1 MVLMKSLVTVLLF
14 LWYTKPM
21 KLKTRLII
29 TFLTIV
35 LLPTFLTIT
44 AFIFIGGY
52 LTRSQ
57 QELGFR
63 NSDYSVMI
71 DPAQASRHISD
82 EVFLEA
88 QELLSED
95 PDALENPEILAALNA
110 EVMNRSSYIL
120 IRKNDQILY
129 AGNEQAASI
138 IFDSLPDFSAENIT
152 RDMSHSVY
160 YDNMNKLVRQMD
172 FYFPDG
178 GEGSLF
184 VITRSNTSSS
194 KILLIDMA
202 VAIMIILI
210 ITSWFL
216 TKWIGRGVFTP
227 VNQLNIAMQNI
238 AEGNLEYHLPENM
251 EGEIGELYR
260 NYEDMRL
267 RLKESTD
274 EKILAEKQN
283 RELVSNISHDLK
295 TPITAIKGYVEG
307 IMDGV
312 ADTPEKV
319 DKYIRTIYNKA
330 NDMERLIGELTL
342 YSKIDTN
349 EIPYNFIKIN
359 VKAYFDDCAE
369 EIRTELESRNFV
381 LTYLNYVP
389 DDVCLIADPEQL
401 YRVINNIISNSIKYN
416 NKARGV
422 INIRVREE
430 KEYIHLEIED
440 NGQGVSPEE
449 AGRIFE
455 RFYRTD
461 ASRNSRTGG
470 SGIGLSIVK
479 KIVEAHGGTIWA
491 VSNKNV
497 GLTMHILLR
506 KEAHA

>member
-1 MVLMKSLVTVLLF
+1 MK
-14 LWYTKPM
+14 YH
-21 KLKTRLII
+21 TRLKI
-29 TFLTIV
+29 
-35 LLPTFLTIT
+35 
-44 AFIFIGGY
+44 A
-52 LTRSQ
+52 
-57 QELGFR
+57 
-63 NSDYSVMI
+63 
-71 DPAQASRHISD
+71 
-82 EVFLEA
+82 
-88 QELLSED
+88 
-95 PDALENPEILAALNA
+95 
-110 EVMNRSSYIL
+110 
-120 IRKNDQILY
+120 
-129 AGNEQAASI
+129 
-138 IFDSLPDFSAENIT
+138 
-152 RDMSHSVY
+152 
-160 YDNMNKLVRQMD
+160 
-172 FYFPDG
+172 
-178 GEGSLF
+178 F
-184 VITRSNTSSS
+184 VIILVFPI
-194 KILLIDMA
+194 ILLIMSYGMFGKSQLETIEKNYGIDMDGYKNWFDTTMVMDKISKKTQA
-202 VAIMIILI
+202 IQNGKFEEDYLDYVDQLNEKQSKIYSYLVVYDRDKFTYIGIPDSMSSNILVGLPVISEEDELWNNGILSGDTEKYLVYPNYVAHKDGTWGIVYLLAETNRMLPEVQDYLVSFRIMSLVIIALMVVCLI
-210 ITSWFL
+210 IWADKCFFAPMRKL
-216 TKWIGRGVFTP
+216 RK
-227 VNQLNIAMQNI
+227 AMKTI
-238 AEGNLEYHLPENM
+238 TEGNLACEVKEDYEEELGGLCRDFENM
-251 EGEIGELYR
+251 RIH
-260 NYEDMRL
+260 
-267 RLKESTD
+267 LKEAIDDKMRYDRDT
-274 EKILAEKQN
+274 K
-283 RELVSNISHDLK
+283 ELISNISHDLK
-295 TPITAIKGYVEG
+295 TPLTTIKGYVEG
-307 IMDGV
+307 ILDGV
-312 ADTPEKV
+312 ADSP
-319 DKYIRTIYNKA
+319 DKMDRYLKTVYNKA

-416 NKARGV
+416 NTARGV

>member
-1 MVLMKSLVTVLLF
+1 MK
-14 LWYTKPM
+14 YH
-21 KLKTRLII
+21 TRLKI
-29 TFLTIV
+29 
-35 LLPTFLTIT
+35 
-44 AFIFIGGY
+44 A
-52 LTRSQ
+52 
-57 QELGFR
+57 
-63 NSDYSVMI
+63 
-71 DPAQASRHISD
+71 
-82 EVFLEA
+82 
-88 QELLSED
+88 
-95 PDALENPEILAALNA
+95 
-110 EVMNRSSYIL
+110 
-120 IRKNDQILY
+120 
-129 AGNEQAASI
+129 
-138 IFDSLPDFSAENIT
+138 
-152 RDMSHSVY
+152 
-160 YDNMNKLVRQMD
+160 
-172 FYFPDG
+172 
-178 GEGSLF
+178 F
-184 VITRSNTSSS
+184 VIILVFPI
-194 KILLIDMA
+194 ILLIMSYGMFGKSQLETIEKNYGIDMDGYKNWFDTTMVMDKISKKTQEEIQQA
-202 VAIMIILI
+202 IQNGKFEEDYLDYVDQLNEKQSKIYSYLVVYDRDKFTYIGIPDSMSSNILVGLPVISEEDELWNNGILSGDTEKYLVYPNYVAHKDGTWGIVYLLAETNRMLPEVQDYLVSFRIMSLVIIALMVVCLI
-210 ITSWFL
+210 IWADKCFFAPMRKL
-216 TKWIGRGVFTP
+216 RK
-227 VNQLNIAMQNI
+227 AMKTI
-238 AEGNLEYHLPENM
+238 TEGNLACEVKEDYEEELGGLCRDFENM
-251 EGEIGELYR
+251 RIH
-260 NYEDMRL
+260 
-267 RLKESTD
+267 LKEAIDDKMRYDRDT
-274 EKILAEKQN
+274 K
-283 RELVSNISHDLK
+283 ELISNISHDLK
-295 TPITAIKGYVEG
+295 TPLTTIKGYVEG
-307 IMDGV
+307 ILDGV
-312 ADTPEKV
+312 ADSP
-319 DKYIRTIYNKA
+319 DKMDRYLKTVYNKA

-440 NGQGVSPEE
+440 NGQGGSPEE
-449 AGRIFE
+449 GGRNFE

>member
-1 MVLMKSLVTVLLF
+1 MK
-14 LWYTKPM
+14 YH
-21 KLKTRLII
+21 TRLKI
-29 TFLTIV
+29 
-35 LLPTFLTIT
+35 
-44 AFIFIGGY
+44 A
-52 LTRSQ
+52 
-57 QELGFR
+57 
-63 NSDYSVMI
+63 
-71 DPAQASRHISD
+71 
-82 EVFLEA
+82 
-88 QELLSED
+88 
-95 PDALENPEILAALNA
+95 
-110 EVMNRSSYIL
+110 
-120 IRKNDQILY
+120 
-129 AGNEQAASI
+129 
-138 IFDSLPDFSAENIT
+138 
-152 RDMSHSVY
+152 
-160 YDNMNKLVRQMD
+160 
-172 FYFPDG
+172 
-178 GEGSLF
+178 F
-184 VITRSNTSSS
+184 VIILVFPI
-194 KILLIDMA
+194 ILLIMSYGMFGKSQLETIEKNYGIDMDGYKNWFDTTMVMDKISKKTQEDIQQA
-202 VAIMIILI
+202 IQNGKFEEDYLDYVDQLNEKQSKIYSYLVVYDRDKFTYIGIPDSMSSNILVGLPVISEEDELWNNGILSGDTEKYLVYPNYVAHKDGTWGIVYLLAETNRMLPEVQDYLVSFRIMSLVIIALMVVCLI
-210 ITSWFL
+210 IWADKCFFAPMRKL
-216 TKWIGRGVFTP
+216 RK
-227 VNQLNIAMQNI
+227 AMKTI
-238 AEGNLEYHLPENM
+238 TEGNLACEVKEDYEEELGGLCRDFENM
-251 EGEIGELYR
+251 RIH
-260 NYEDMRL
+260 
-267 RLKESTD
+267 LKEAIDDKMRYDRDT
-274 EKILAEKQN
+274 K
-283 RELVSNISHDLK
+283 ELISNISHDLK
-295 TPITAIKGYVEG
+295 TPLTTIKGYVEG
-307 IMDGV
+307 ILDGV
-312 ADTPEKV
+312 ADSP
-319 DKYIRTIYNKA
+319 DKMDRYLKTVYNKA

>member
-1 MVLMKSLVTVLLF
+1 MK
-14 LWYTKPM
+14 YH
-21 KLKTRLII
+21 TRLKI
-29 TFLTIV
+29 
-35 LLPTFLTIT
+35 
-44 AFIFIGGY
+44 A
-52 LTRSQ
+52 
-57 QELGFR
+57 
-63 NSDYSVMI
+63 
-71 DPAQASRHISD
+71 
-82 EVFLEA
+82 
-88 QELLSED
+88 
-95 PDALENPEILAALNA
+95 
-110 EVMNRSSYIL
+110 
-120 IRKNDQILY
+120 
-129 AGNEQAASI
+129 
-138 IFDSLPDFSAENIT
+138 
-152 RDMSHSVY
+152 
-160 YDNMNKLVRQMD
+160 
-172 FYFPDG
+172 
-178 GEGSLF
+178 F
-184 VITRSNTSSS
+184 VIILVFPI
-194 KILLIDMA
+194 ILLIMSYGMFGKSQLETIEKNYGIDMDGYKNWFDTTMVMDKISKKTQEEIQQA
-202 VAIMIILI
+202 IQNGKFEEDYLDYVDQLNEKQSKIYSYLVVYDRDKFTYIGIPDSMSSNILVGLPVISEEDELWNNGILSGDTEKYLVYPNYVAHKDGTWGIVYLLAETNRMLPEVQDYLVSFRIMSLVIIALMVICLI
-210 ITSWFL
+210 IWADKCFFAPMRKL
-216 TKWIGRGVFTP
+216 RK
-227 VNQLNIAMQNI
+227 AMKTI
-238 AEGNLEYHLPENM
+238 TEGNLACEVKEDYEEELGGLCRDFENM
-251 EGEIGELYR
+251 RIH
-260 NYEDMRL
+260 
-267 RLKESTD
+267 LKEAIDDKMRYDRDT
-274 EKILAEKQN
+274 K
-283 RELVSNISHDLK
+283 ELISNISHDLK
-295 TPITAIKGYVEG
+295 TPLTTIKGYVEG
-307 IMDGV
+307 ILDGV
-312 ADTPEKV
+312 ADSP
-319 DKYIRTIYNKA
+319 DKMDRYLKTVYNKA
-330 NDMERLIGELTL
+330 KDMERLIGELTL

>member
-1 MVLMKSLVTVLLF
+1 MK
-14 LWYTKPM
+14 YH
-21 KLKTRLII
+21 TRLKI
-29 TFLTIV
+29 
-35 LLPTFLTIT
+35 
-44 AFIFIGGY
+44 A
-52 LTRSQ
+52 
-57 QELGFR
+57 
-63 NSDYSVMI
+63 
-71 DPAQASRHISD
+71 
-82 EVFLEA
+82 
-88 QELLSED
+88 
-95 PDALENPEILAALNA
+95 
-110 EVMNRSSYIL
+110 
-120 IRKNDQILY
+120 
-129 AGNEQAASI
+129 
-138 IFDSLPDFSAENIT
+138 
-152 RDMSHSVY
+152 
-160 YDNMNKLVRQMD
+160 
-172 FYFPDG
+172 
-178 GEGSLF
+178 F
-184 VITRSNTSSS
+184 VIILVFPI
-194 KILLIDMA
+194 ILLIMSYGMFGKSQLETIEKNYGIDMDGYKNWFDTTMVMDKISKKTQEEIQQA
-202 VAIMIILI
+202 IQNGKFEEDYLDYVDQLNEKQSKIYSYLVVYDRDKFTYIGIPDSMSSNILVGLPVISEEDELWNNGILSGDTEKYLVYPNYVAHKDGTWGIVYLLAETNRMLPEVQDYLVSFRIMSLVIIALMVVCLI
-210 ITSWFL
+210 IWADKCFFAPMRKL
-216 TKWIGRGVFTP
+216 RK
-227 VNQLNIAMQNI
+227 AMKTI
-238 AEGNLEYHLPENM
+238 TEGNLACEVKEDYEEELGGLCRDFENM
-251 EGEIGELYR
+251 RIH
-260 NYEDMRL
+260 
-267 RLKESTD
+267 LKEAIDDKMRYDRDT
-274 EKILAEKQN
+274 K
-283 RELVSNISHDLK
+283 ELISNISHDLK
-295 TPITAIKGYVEG
+295 TPLTTIKGYVEG
-307 IMDGV
+307 ILDGV
-312 ADTPEKV
+312 ADSP
-319 DKYIRTIYNKA
+319 DKMDRYLKTVYNKA
-330 NDMERLIGELTL
+330 NDMERLIGELNL

>member
-1 MVLMKSLVTVLLF
+1 MK
-14 LWYTKPM
+14 YH
-21 KLKTRLII
+21 TRLKI
-29 TFLTIV
+29 
-35 LLPTFLTIT
+35 
-44 AFIFIGGY
+44 A
-52 LTRSQ
+52 
-57 QELGFR
+57 
-63 NSDYSVMI
+63 
-71 DPAQASRHISD
+71 
-82 EVFLEA
+82 
-88 QELLSED
+88 
-95 PDALENPEILAALNA
+95 
-110 EVMNRSSYIL
+110 
-120 IRKNDQILY
+120 
-129 AGNEQAASI
+129 
-138 IFDSLPDFSAENIT
+138 
-152 RDMSHSVY
+152 
-160 YDNMNKLVRQMD
+160 
-172 FYFPDG
+172 
-178 GEGSLF
+178 F
-184 VITRSNTSSS
+184 VIILVFPI
-194 KILLIDMA
+194 ILLIMSYGMFGKSQLETIEKNYGIDMDGYKNWFDTTMVMDKISKKTQEEIQQA
-202 VAIMIILI
+202 IQNGKFEEDYLDYVDQLNEKQSKIYSYLVVYDRDKLTYIGIPDSMTSNILEGLPVITEEDELWNNGILSGDTEKYLVYPNYVAHKDGTWGIVYLLAETNRMLPEVQDYLVSFRIMSLVIIALMVVCLI
-210 ITSWFL
+210 IWADKCFFAPMRKL
-216 TKWIGRGVFTP
+216 RK
-227 VNQLNIAMQNI
+227 AMKTI
-238 AEGNLEYHLPENM
+238 TEGNLACEVKEDYEEELGGLCRDFENM
-251 EGEIGELYR
+251 RIH
-260 NYEDMRL
+260 
-267 RLKESTD
+267 LKEAIDDKMRYDRDT
-274 EKILAEKQN
+274 K
-283 RELVSNISHDLK
+283 ELISNISHDLK
-295 TPITAIKGYVEG
+295 TPLTTIKGYVEG
-307 IMDGV
+307 ILDGV
-312 ADTPEKV
+312 ADSP
-319 DKYIRTIYNKA
+319 DKMDRYLKTVYNKA

>member
-1 MVLMKSLVTVLLF
+1 MKYHTRLKIAFVIILVFPIILLVMSYGMFGKSQLETIEKNYGIDMDGYKNWFDTTMVMDKISKKTQEEIQQAIQNGKFEEDYLDYVDQLNEKQSKIYSYLVVYDRDKFTYIGIPDSMSSNILVGLPVISEEDELWNNGILSGDTEKYMVYPNYVAHKDGTWGIVYLLAETNRMLPEVQDYLVSFRIMSLVIIALMVVC
-14 LWYTKPM
+14 
-21 KLKTRLII
+21 LII
-29 TFLTIV
+29 WADKCFFAPMRKLRKAMK
-35 LLPTFLTIT
+35 TIT
-44 AFIFIGGY
+44 
-52 LTRSQ
+52 
-57 QELGFR
+57 
-63 NSDYSVMI
+63 
-71 DPAQASRHISD
+71 
-82 EVFLEA
+82 
-88 QELLSED
+88 
-95 PDALENPEILAALNA
+95 
-110 EVMNRSSYIL
+110 
-120 IRKNDQILY
+120 
-129 AGNEQAASI
+129 
-138 IFDSLPDFSAENIT
+138 
-152 RDMSHSVY
+152 
-160 YDNMNKLVRQMD
+160 
-172 FYFPDG
+172 
-178 GEGSLF
+178 
-184 VITRSNTSSS
+184 
-194 KILLIDMA
+194 
-202 VAIMIILI
+202 
-210 ITSWFL
+210 
-216 TKWIGRGVFTP
+216 
-227 VNQLNIAMQNI
+227 
-238 AEGNLEYHLPENM
+238 EGNLACEVKEDYEEELGGLCRDFENM
-251 EGEIGELYR
+251 RIH
-260 NYEDMRL
+260 
-267 RLKESTD
+267 LKEAIDDKMRYDRDT
-274 EKILAEKQN
+274 K
-283 RELVSNISHDLK
+283 ELISNISHDLK
-295 TPITAIKGYVEG
+295 TPLTTIKGYVEG
-307 IMDGV
+307 ILDGV
-312 ADTPEKV
+312 ADSP
-319 DKYIRTIYNKA
+319 DKMDRYLKTVYNKA

>member
-1 MVLMKSLVTVLLF
+1 MDGYKNWFDTTMVMDKISKKTQEEIQQAIQNGKFEEDYLDYVDQLNEKQSKIYSYLVVYDRDKFTYIGIPDSMSSNILVGLPVISEEDELWNNGILSGDTEKYLVYPNYVAHKDGTWGIVYLLAETNRMLPEVQDYLVSFRIMSLVIIALMVIC
-14 LWYTKPM
+14 
-21 KLKTRLII
+21 LII
-29 TFLTIV
+29 WADKCFFAPMRKLRKAMK
-35 LLPTFLTIT
+35 TIT
-44 AFIFIGGY
+44 
-52 LTRSQ
+52 
-57 QELGFR
+57 
-63 NSDYSVMI
+63 
-71 DPAQASRHISD
+71 
-82 EVFLEA
+82 
-88 QELLSED
+88 
-95 PDALENPEILAALNA
+95 
-110 EVMNRSSYIL
+110 
-120 IRKNDQILY
+120 
-129 AGNEQAASI
+129 
-138 IFDSLPDFSAENIT
+138 
-152 RDMSHSVY
+152 
-160 YDNMNKLVRQMD
+160 
-172 FYFPDG
+172 
-178 GEGSLF
+178 
-184 VITRSNTSSS
+184 
-194 KILLIDMA
+194 
-202 VAIMIILI
+202 
-210 ITSWFL
+210 
-216 TKWIGRGVFTP
+216 
-227 VNQLNIAMQNI
+227 
-238 AEGNLEYHLPENM
+238 EGNLACEVKEDYEEELGGLCRDFENM
-251 EGEIGELYR
+251 RIH
-260 NYEDMRL
+260 
-267 RLKESTD
+267 LKEAIDDKMRYDRDT
-274 EKILAEKQN
+274 K
-283 RELVSNISHDLK
+283 ELISNISHDLK
-295 TPITAIKGYVEG
+295 TPLTTIKGYVEG
-307 IMDGV
+307 ILDGV
-312 ADTPEKV
+312 ADSP
-319 DKYIRTIYNKA
+319 DKMDRYLKTVYNKA

>member
-1 MVLMKSLVTVLLF
+1 MKYHTRLKIAFVIILVFPIILLVMSYGMFGKSQLETIEKNYGIDMDGYKNWFDTTMVMDKISKKTQEEIQQAIQNGKFEEDYLDYVDQLNEKQSKIYSYLVVYDRDKFTYIGIPDSMSSNILVGLPVISEEDELWNNGILSGDTEKYLVYPNYVAHKDGTWGIVYLLAETNRMLPEVQDYLVSFRIMSLVIIALMVVC
-14 LWYTKPM
+14 
-21 KLKTRLII
+21 LII
-29 TFLTIV
+29 WADKCFFAPMRKLRKAMK
-35 LLPTFLTIT
+35 TIT
-44 AFIFIGGY
+44 
-52 LTRSQ
+52 
-57 QELGFR
+57 
-63 NSDYSVMI
+63 
-71 DPAQASRHISD
+71 
-82 EVFLEA
+82 
-88 QELLSED
+88 
-95 PDALENPEILAALNA
+95 
-110 EVMNRSSYIL
+110 
-120 IRKNDQILY
+120 
-129 AGNEQAASI
+129 
-138 IFDSLPDFSAENIT
+138 
-152 RDMSHSVY
+152 
-160 YDNMNKLVRQMD
+160 
-172 FYFPDG
+172 
-178 GEGSLF
+178 
-184 VITRSNTSSS
+184 
-194 KILLIDMA
+194 
-202 VAIMIILI
+202 
-210 ITSWFL
+210 
-216 TKWIGRGVFTP
+216 
-227 VNQLNIAMQNI
+227 
-238 AEGNLEYHLPENM
+238 EGNLACEVKEDYEEELGGLCRDFENM
-251 EGEIGELYR
+251 RIH
-260 NYEDMRL
+260 
-267 RLKESTD
+267 LKEAIDDKMRYDRDT
-274 EKILAEKQN
+274 K
-283 RELVSNISHDLK
+283 EL
-295 TPITAIKGYVEG
+295 
-307 IMDGV
+307 
-312 ADTPEKV
+312 
-319 DKYIRTIYNKA
+319 
-330 NDMERLIGELTL
+330 MERLIGELTL

>member
-1 MVLMKSLVTVLLF
+1 MKYHTRLKIAFVIILVFPIILLVMSYGMFGKSQLETIEKNYGIDMDGYKNWFDTTMVMDKISKKTQEEIQQAIQNGKFKEDYLDYVDQLNEKQSKIYSYLVVYDRDKFTYIGIPDSMSSNILVGLPVISEEDELWNNGILSGDTEKYLVYPNYVAHKDGTWGIVYLLAETNRMLPEVQDYLVSFRIMSLVIIALMVVC
-14 LWYTKPM
+14 
-21 KLKTRLII
+21 LII
-29 TFLTIV
+29 WADKCFFAPMRKLRKAMK
-35 LLPTFLTIT
+35 TIT
-44 AFIFIGGY
+44 
-52 LTRSQ
+52 
-57 QELGFR
+57 
-63 NSDYSVMI
+63 
-71 DPAQASRHISD
+71 
-82 EVFLEA
+82 
-88 QELLSED
+88 
-95 PDALENPEILAALNA
+95 
-110 EVMNRSSYIL
+110 
-120 IRKNDQILY
+120 
-129 AGNEQAASI
+129 
-138 IFDSLPDFSAENIT
+138 
-152 RDMSHSVY
+152 
-160 YDNMNKLVRQMD
+160 
-172 FYFPDG
+172 
-178 GEGSLF
+178 
-184 VITRSNTSSS
+184 
-194 KILLIDMA
+194 
-202 VAIMIILI
+202 
-210 ITSWFL
+210 
-216 TKWIGRGVFTP
+216 
-227 VNQLNIAMQNI
+227 
-238 AEGNLEYHLPENM
+238 EGNLACEVKEDYEEELGGLCRDFENM
-251 EGEIGELYR
+251 RIH
-260 NYEDMRL
+260 
-267 RLKESTD
+267 LKEAIDDKMRYDRDT
-274 EKILAEKQN
+274 K
-283 RELVSNISHDLK
+283 ELISNISHDLK
-295 TPITAIKGYVEG
+295 TPLTTIKGYVEG
-307 IMDGV
+307 ILDGV
-312 ADTPEKV
+312 ADSP
-319 DKYIRTIYNKA
+319 DKMDRYLKTVYNKA

>member
-1 MVLMKSLVTVLLF
+1 MK
-14 LWYTKPM
+14 YH
-21 KLKTRLII
+21 TRLKI
-29 TFLTIV
+29 
-35 LLPTFLTIT
+35 
-44 AFIFIGGY
+44 A
-52 LTRSQ
+52 
-57 QELGFR
+57 
-63 NSDYSVMI
+63 
-71 DPAQASRHISD
+71 
-82 EVFLEA
+82 
-88 QELLSED
+88 
-95 PDALENPEILAALNA
+95 
-110 EVMNRSSYIL
+110 
-120 IRKNDQILY
+120 
-129 AGNEQAASI
+129 
-138 IFDSLPDFSAENIT
+138 
-152 RDMSHSVY
+152 
-160 YDNMNKLVRQMD
+160 
-172 FYFPDG
+172 
-178 GEGSLF
+178 F
-184 VITRSNTSSS
+184 VIILVFPI
-194 KILLIDMA
+194 ILLIMSYGMFGKSQFETIEKNYGIDMDGYKNWFDTTMVMDKISKKTQEEIQQA
-202 VAIMIILI
+202 IQNGKFEEDYLDYVDQLNEKQSKIYSYLVVYDRDKFTYIGIPDSMSSNILVGLPVISEEDELWNNGILSGDTEKYLVYPNYVAHKDGTWGIVYLLAETNRMLPEVQDYLVSFRIMSLVIIALMVVCLI
-210 ITSWFL
+210 IWADKCFFAPMRKL
-216 TKWIGRGVFTP
+216 RK
-227 VNQLNIAMQNI
+227 AMKTI
-238 AEGNLEYHLPENM
+238 TEGNLACEVKEDYEEELGGLCRDFENM
-251 EGEIGELYR
+251 RIH
-260 NYEDMRL
+260 
-267 RLKESTD
+267 LKEAIDDKMRYDRDT
-274 EKILAEKQN
+274 K
-283 RELVSNISHDLK
+283 ELISNISHDLK
-295 TPITAIKGYVEG
+295 TPLTTIKGYVEG
-307 IMDGV
+307 ILDGV
-312 ADTPEKV
+312 ADSP
-319 DKYIRTIYNKA
+319 DKMDRYLKIVYNKA

-381 LTYLNYVP
+381 LTYLNYVT

>member
-1 MVLMKSLVTVLLF
+1 MK
-14 LWYTKPM
+14 YH
-21 KLKTRLII
+21 TRLKI
-29 TFLTIV
+29 
-35 LLPTFLTIT
+35 
-44 AFIFIGGY
+44 A
-52 LTRSQ
+52 
-57 QELGFR
+57 
-63 NSDYSVMI
+63 
-71 DPAQASRHISD
+71 
-82 EVFLEA
+82 
-88 QELLSED
+88 
-95 PDALENPEILAALNA
+95 
-110 EVMNRSSYIL
+110 
-120 IRKNDQILY
+120 
-129 AGNEQAASI
+129 
-138 IFDSLPDFSAENIT
+138 
-152 RDMSHSVY
+152 
-160 YDNMNKLVRQMD
+160 
-172 FYFPDG
+172 
-178 GEGSLF
+178 F
-184 VITRSNTSSS
+184 VIILVFPI
-194 KILLIDMA
+194 ILLIMSYGMFGKSQLETIEKNYGIDMDGYKNWFDTTMVMDKISKKTQEEIQQA
-202 VAIMIILI
+202 IQNGKFEEDYLDYVDQLNEKQSEIYSYLVVYDRDKFTYIGIPDSMSSNILVGLPVISEEDELWNNGILSGDTEKYLVYPNYVAHKDGTWGIVYLLAETNRMLPEVQDYLVSFRIMSLVIIALMVVCLI
-210 ITSWFL
+210 IWADKCFFAPMRKL
-216 TKWIGRGVFTP
+216 RK
-227 VNQLNIAMQNI
+227 AMKTI
-238 AEGNLEYHLPENM
+238 TEGNLACEVKEDYEEELGGLCRDFENM
-251 EGEIGELYR
+251 RIH
-260 NYEDMRL
+260 
-267 RLKESTD
+267 LKEAIDDKMRYDRDT
-274 EKILAEKQN
+274 K
-283 RELVSNISHDLK
+283 ELISNISHDLK
-295 TPITAIKGYVEG
+295 TPLTTIKGYVEG
-307 IMDGV
+307 ILDGV
-312 ADTPEKV
+312 ADSP
-319 DKYIRTIYNKA
+319 DKMDRYLKTVYNKA

>member
-1 MVLMKSLVTVLLF
+1 MK
-14 LWYTKPM
+14 YH
-21 KLKTRLII
+21 TRLKI
-29 TFLTIV
+29 
-35 LLPTFLTIT
+35 
-44 AFIFIGGY
+44 A
-52 LTRSQ
+52 
-57 QELGFR
+57 
-63 NSDYSVMI
+63 
-71 DPAQASRHISD
+71 
-82 EVFLEA
+82 
-88 QELLSED
+88 
-95 PDALENPEILAALNA
+95 
-110 EVMNRSSYIL
+110 
-120 IRKNDQILY
+120 
-129 AGNEQAASI
+129 
-138 IFDSLPDFSAENIT
+138 
-152 RDMSHSVY
+152 
-160 YDNMNKLVRQMD
+160 
-172 FYFPDG
+172 
-178 GEGSLF
+178 F
-184 VITRSNTSSS
+184 VIILVFPI
-194 KILLIDMA
+194 ILLIMSYGMFGKSQLETIEKNYGIDMDGYKNWFDTTMVMDKISKKTQEEIQQA
-202 VAIMIILI
+202 IQNGKFEEDYLDYVDQLNEKQSKIYSYLVVYDRDKFTYIGIPDSMSSNILVGLPVISEEDELWNNGILSGDTEKYLVYPNYVAHKDGTWGIVYLLAETNRMLPEVQDYLVSFRIMSLVIIALMVVCLI
-210 ITSWFL
+210 IWADKCFFAPMRKL
-216 TKWIGRGVFTP
+216 RK
-227 VNQLNIAMQNI
+227 AMKTI
-238 AEGNLEYHLPENM
+238 TEGNLTCEVKEDYEEELGGLCRDFENM
-251 EGEIGELYR
+251 RIH
-260 NYEDMRL
+260 
-267 RLKESTD
+267 LKEAIDDKMRYDRDT
-274 EKILAEKQN
+274 K
-283 RELVSNISHDLK
+283 ELISNISHDLK
-295 TPITAIKGYVEG
+295 TPLTTIKGYVEG
-307 IMDGV
+307 ILDGV
-312 ADTPEKV
+312 ADSP
-319 DKYIRTIYNKA
+319 DKMDRYLKTVYNKA

>member
-1 MVLMKSLVTVLLF
+1 MK
-14 LWYTKPM
+14 YH
-21 KLKTRLII
+21 TRLKI
-29 TFLTIV
+29 
-35 LLPTFLTIT
+35 
-44 AFIFIGGY
+44 A
-52 LTRSQ
+52 
-57 QELGFR
+57 
-63 NSDYSVMI
+63 
-71 DPAQASRHISD
+71 
-82 EVFLEA
+82 
-88 QELLSED
+88 
-95 PDALENPEILAALNA
+95 
-110 EVMNRSSYIL
+110 
-120 IRKNDQILY
+120 
-129 AGNEQAASI
+129 
-138 IFDSLPDFSAENIT
+138 
-152 RDMSHSVY
+152 
-160 YDNMNKLVRQMD
+160 
-172 FYFPDG
+172 
-178 GEGSLF
+178 F
-184 VITRSNTSSS
+184 VIILVFPI
-194 KILLIDMA
+194 ILLIMSYGMFGKSQLETIEKNYGIDMDGYKNWFDTTMVMDKISKKTQEEIQQA
-202 VAIMIILI
+202 IQNGKFEEDYLDYVDQLNEKQSKIYSYLVVYDRDKFTYIGIPDSMSSNILVGLPVISEEDELWNNGILSGDTEKYLVYPNYVAHKDGTWGIVYLLAETNRMLPEVQDYLVSFRIMSLVIIALMVVCLI
-210 ITSWFL
+210 IWADKCFFAPMRKL
-216 TKWIGRGVFTP
+216 RK
-227 VNQLNIAMQNI
+227 AMKTI
-238 AEGNLEYHLPENM
+238 TEGNLACEVKEDYEEELGGLCRDFENM
-251 EGEIGELYR
+251 RIH
-260 NYEDMRL
+260 
-267 RLKESTD
+267 LKEAIDDKMRYDRDT
-274 EKILAEKQN
+274 K
-283 RELVSNISHDLK
+283 ELISNISHDLK
-295 TPITAIKGYVEG
+295 TPLTTIKGYVEG
-307 IMDGV
+307 ILDGV
-312 ADTPEKV
+312 ADSP
-319 DKYIRTIYNKA
+319 DKMDRYLKTVYNKA

-455 RFYRTD
+455 RFYRTE

>member
-1 MVLMKSLVTVLLF
+1 MK
-14 LWYTKPM
+14 YH
-21 KLKTRLII
+21 TRLKI
-29 TFLTIV
+29 
-35 LLPTFLTIT
+35 
-44 AFIFIGGY
+44 A
-52 LTRSQ
+52 
-57 QELGFR
+57 
-63 NSDYSVMI
+63 
-71 DPAQASRHISD
+71 
-82 EVFLEA
+82 
-88 QELLSED
+88 
-95 PDALENPEILAALNA
+95 
-110 EVMNRSSYIL
+110 
-120 IRKNDQILY
+120 
-129 AGNEQAASI
+129 
-138 IFDSLPDFSAENIT
+138 
-152 RDMSHSVY
+152 
-160 YDNMNKLVRQMD
+160 
-172 FYFPDG
+172 
-178 GEGSLF
+178 F
-184 VITRSNTSSS
+184 VIILVFPI
-194 KILLIDMA
+194 ILLIMSYGMFGKSQLETIEKNYGIDMDGYKNWFDTTMVMDKISKKTQEEIQQA
-202 VAIMIILI
+202 IQNGKFEEDYLDYVDQLNEKQSKIYSYLVVYDRDKFTYIGIPDSMSSNILVGLPVRSEEDELWNNGILSGDTEKYLVYPNYVAHKDGTWGIVYLLAETNRMLPEVQDYLVSFRIMSLVIIALMVICLI
-210 ITSWFL
+210 IWADKCFFAPMRKL
-216 TKWIGRGVFTP
+216 RK
-227 VNQLNIAMQNI
+227 AMKTI
-238 AEGNLEYHLPENM
+238 TEGNLACEVKEDYEEELGGLCRDFENM
-251 EGEIGELYR
+251 RIH
-260 NYEDMRL
+260 
-267 RLKESTD
+267 LKEAIDDKMRYDRDT
-274 EKILAEKQN
+274 K
-283 RELVSNISHDLK
+283 ELISNISHDLK
-295 TPITAIKGYVEG
+295 TPLTTIKGYVEG
-307 IMDGV
+307 ILDGV
-312 ADTPEKV
+312 ADSP
-319 DKYIRTIYNKA
+319 DKMDRYLKTVYNKA

>member
-1 MVLMKSLVTVLLF
+1 MKYHTRLKIAFVIILVFPIILLVMSYGMFGKSQLETIEKNYGIDMDGYKNWFDTTMVMDKISKKTQEEIQQAIQNGKFEEDYLDYVDQLNEKQSKIYSYLVVYDRDKFTYIGIPDSMSSNILVGLPVISEEDELWNNGILSGDTEKYLVYPNYVAHKDGTWGIVYLLAETNRMLPEVQDYLVSFRIMSLVIIALMVVC
-14 LWYTKPM
+14 
-21 KLKTRLII
+21 LII
-29 TFLTIV
+29 WADKCFFAPMRKLRKAMK
-35 LLPTFLTIT
+35 TIT
-44 AFIFIGGY
+44 
-52 LTRSQ
+52 
-57 QELGFR
+57 
-63 NSDYSVMI
+63 
-71 DPAQASRHISD
+71 
-82 EVFLEA
+82 
-88 QELLSED
+88 
-95 PDALENPEILAALNA
+95 
-110 EVMNRSSYIL
+110 
-120 IRKNDQILY
+120 
-129 AGNEQAASI
+129 
-138 IFDSLPDFSAENIT
+138 
-152 RDMSHSVY
+152 
-160 YDNMNKLVRQMD
+160 
-172 FYFPDG
+172 
-178 GEGSLF
+178 
-184 VITRSNTSSS
+184 
-194 KILLIDMA
+194 
-202 VAIMIILI
+202 
-210 ITSWFL
+210 
-216 TKWIGRGVFTP
+216 
-227 VNQLNIAMQNI
+227 
-238 AEGNLEYHLPENM
+238 EGNLACEVKEDYEEELGGLCRDFENM
-251 EGEIGELYR
+251 RIH
-260 NYEDMRL
+260 
-267 RLKESTD
+267 LKEAIDDKMRYDRDT
-274 EKILAEKQN
+274 K
-283 RELVSNISHDLK
+283 ELISNISHDLK
-295 TPITAIKGYVEG
+295 TPLTTIKGYVEG
-307 IMDGV
+307 ILDGV
-312 ADTPEKV
+312 ADSP
-319 DKYIRTIYNKA
+319 DKMDRYLKTVYNKA

-506 KEAHA
+506 KEVHA

>member
-1 MVLMKSLVTVLLF
+1 MK
-14 LWYTKPM
+14 YH
-21 KLKTRLII
+21 TRLKI
-29 TFLTIV
+29 
-35 LLPTFLTIT
+35 
-44 AFIFIGGY
+44 A
-52 LTRSQ
+52 
-57 QELGFR
+57 
-63 NSDYSVMI
+63 
-71 DPAQASRHISD
+71 
-82 EVFLEA
+82 
-88 QELLSED
+88 
-95 PDALENPEILAALNA
+95 
-110 EVMNRSSYIL
+110 
-120 IRKNDQILY
+120 
-129 AGNEQAASI
+129 
-138 IFDSLPDFSAENIT
+138 
-152 RDMSHSVY
+152 
-160 YDNMNKLVRQMD
+160 
-172 FYFPDG
+172 
-178 GEGSLF
+178 F
-184 VITRSNTSSS
+184 VIILVFPI
-194 KILLIDMA
+194 ILLIMSYGMFGKSQLETIEKNYGIDMDGFKNWFDTTMVMDKISKKTQEEIQQA
-202 VAIMIILI
+202 IQNGKFEEDYLDYVDQLNEKQSKIYSYLVVYDRDKFTYIGIPDSMSSNILVGLPVISEEDELWNNGILSGDTEKYLVYPNYVAHKDGTWGIVYLLAETNRMLPEVQDYLVSFRIMSLVIIALMVVCLI
-210 ITSWFL
+210 IWADKCFFAPMRKL
-216 TKWIGRGVFTP
+216 RK
-227 VNQLNIAMQNI
+227 AMKTI
-238 AEGNLEYHLPENM
+238 TEGNLACEVKEDYEEELGGLCRDFENM
-251 EGEIGELYR
+251 RIH
-260 NYEDMRL
+260 
-267 RLKESTD
+267 LKEAIDDKMRYDRDT
-274 EKILAEKQN
+274 K
-283 RELVSNISHDLK
+283 ELISNISHDLK
-295 TPITAIKGYVEG
+295 TPLTTIKGYVEG
-307 IMDGV
+307 ILDGV
-312 ADTPEKV
+312 ADSP
-319 DKYIRTIYNKA
+319 DKMDRYLKTVYNKA

>member
-1 MVLMKSLVTVLLF
+1 MK
-14 LWYTKPM
+14 YH
-21 KLKTRLII
+21 TRLKI
-29 TFLTIV
+29 
-35 LLPTFLTIT
+35 
-44 AFIFIGGY
+44 A
-52 LTRSQ
+52 
-57 QELGFR
+57 
-63 NSDYSVMI
+63 
-71 DPAQASRHISD
+71 
-82 EVFLEA
+82 
-88 QELLSED
+88 
-95 PDALENPEILAALNA
+95 
-110 EVMNRSSYIL
+110 
-120 IRKNDQILY
+120 
-129 AGNEQAASI
+129 
-138 IFDSLPDFSAENIT
+138 
-152 RDMSHSVY
+152 
-160 YDNMNKLVRQMD
+160 
-172 FYFPDG
+172 
-178 GEGSLF
+178 F
-184 VITRSNTSSS
+184 VIILVFPI
-194 KILLIDMA
+194 ILLIMSYGMFGKSQLETIEKNYGIDMDGYKNWFDTTMVMDKISKKTQEEIQQA
-202 VAIMIILI
+202 IQNGKFEEDYLDYVDQLNEKQSKIYSYLVVYDRDKFTYIGIPDSMSSNILVGLPVISEEDELWNNGILSGDTEKYLVYPNYVAHKDGTWGIVYLLAETNRMLPEVQDYLVSFRIMSLVIIALMVICLI
-210 ITSWFL
+210 IWADKCFFAPMRKL
-216 TKWIGRGVFTP
+216 RK
-227 VNQLNIAMQNI
+227 AMKTI
-238 AEGNLEYHLPENM
+238 TEGNLACEVKEDYEEELGGLCRDFENM
-251 EGEIGELYR
+251 RIH
-260 NYEDMRL
+260 
-267 RLKESTD
+267 LKEAIDDKMRYDRDT
-274 EKILAEKQN
+274 K
-283 RELVSNISHDLK
+283 ELISNISHDLK
-295 TPITAIKGYVEG
+295 TPLTTIKGYVEG
-307 IMDGV
+307 ILDGV
-312 ADTPEKV
+312 ADLP
-319 DKYIRTIYNKA
+319 DKMDRYLKTVYNKA

>member
-1 MVLMKSLVTVLLF
+1 MK
-14 LWYTKPM
+14 YH
-21 KLKTRLII
+21 TRLKI
-29 TFLTIV
+29 
-35 LLPTFLTIT
+35 
-44 AFIFIGGY
+44 A
-52 LTRSQ
+52 
-57 QELGFR
+57 
-63 NSDYSVMI
+63 
-71 DPAQASRHISD
+71 
-82 EVFLEA
+82 
-88 QELLSED
+88 
-95 PDALENPEILAALNA
+95 
-110 EVMNRSSYIL
+110 
-120 IRKNDQILY
+120 
-129 AGNEQAASI
+129 
-138 IFDSLPDFSAENIT
+138 
-152 RDMSHSVY
+152 
-160 YDNMNKLVRQMD
+160 
-172 FYFPDG
+172 
-178 GEGSLF
+178 F
-184 VITRSNTSSS
+184 VIILVFPI
-194 KILLIDMA
+194 ILLIMSYGMFGKSQLETIEKNYGIDMDGYKNWFDTTMVMDKISKKTQEEIQQA
-202 VAIMIILI
+202 IQNGKFEEDYLDYVDQLNEKQSKIYSYLVVYDRDKFTYIGIPDSMSSNILVGLPVISEEDELWNNGILSGDTEKYLAYPNYVAHKDGTWGIVYLLAETNRMLPEVQDYLVSFRIMSLVIIALMVVCLI
-210 ITSWFL
+210 IWADKCFFAPMRKL
-216 TKWIGRGVFTP
+216 RK
-227 VNQLNIAMQNI
+227 AMKTI
-238 AEGNLEYHLPENM
+238 TEGNLACEVKEDYEEELGGLCRDFENM
-251 EGEIGELYR
+251 RIH
-260 NYEDMRL
+260 
-267 RLKESTD
+267 LKEAIDDKMRYDRDT
-274 EKILAEKQN
+274 K
-283 RELVSNISHDLK
+283 ELISNISHDLK
-295 TPITAIKGYVEG
+295 TPLTTIKGYVEG
-307 IMDGV
+307 ILDGV
-312 ADTPEKV
+312 ADSP
-319 DKYIRTIYNKA
+319 DKMDRYLKTVYNKA

>member
-1 MVLMKSLVTVLLF
+1 MK
-14 LWYTKPM
+14 YH
-21 KLKTRLII
+21 TRLKI
-29 TFLTIV
+29 
-35 LLPTFLTIT
+35 
-44 AFIFIGGY
+44 A
-52 LTRSQ
+52 
-57 QELGFR
+57 
-63 NSDYSVMI
+63 
-71 DPAQASRHISD
+71 
-82 EVFLEA
+82 
-88 QELLSED
+88 
-95 PDALENPEILAALNA
+95 
-110 EVMNRSSYIL
+110 
-120 IRKNDQILY
+120 
-129 AGNEQAASI
+129 
-138 IFDSLPDFSAENIT
+138 
-152 RDMSHSVY
+152 
-160 YDNMNKLVRQMD
+160 
-172 FYFPDG
+172 
-178 GEGSLF
+178 F
-184 VITRSNTSSS
+184 VIILVFPI
-194 KILLIDMA
+194 ILLIMSYGMFGKSQLETIEKNYGIDMDGYKNWFDTTMVMDKISKKTQEEIQQA
-202 VAIMIILI
+202 IQNGKFEEDYLDYVDQLNEKQSKIYSYLVVYDRDKFTYIGIPDSMSSNILVGLPVISEEDELWNNGILSGDTEKYLVYPNYVAHKDGTWGIVYLLAETNRMLPEVQDYLVSFRIMSLI
-210 ITSWFL
+210 IWADKCFFAPMRKL
-216 TKWIGRGVFTP
+216 RK
-227 VNQLNIAMQNI
+227 AMKTI
-238 AEGNLEYHLPENM
+238 TEGNLACEVKEDYEEELGGLCRDFENM
-251 EGEIGELYR
+251 RIH
-260 NYEDMRL
+260 
-267 RLKESTD
+267 LKEAIDDKMRYDKDT
-274 EKILAEKQN
+274 K
-283 RELVSNISHDLK
+283 ELISNISHDLK
-295 TPITAIKGYVEG
+295 TPLTTIKGYVEG
-307 IMDGV
+307 ILDGV
-312 ADTPEKV
+312 ADSP
-319 DKYIRTIYNKA
+319 DKMDRYLKTVYNKA

>member
-1 MVLMKSLVTVLLF
+1 MK
-14 LWYTKPM
+14 YH
-21 KLKTRLII
+21 TRLKI
-29 TFLTIV
+29 
-35 LLPTFLTIT
+35 
-44 AFIFIGGY
+44 A
-52 LTRSQ
+52 
-57 QELGFR
+57 
-63 NSDYSVMI
+63 
-71 DPAQASRHISD
+71 
-82 EVFLEA
+82 
-88 QELLSED
+88 
-95 PDALENPEILAALNA
+95 
-110 EVMNRSSYIL
+110 
-120 IRKNDQILY
+120 
-129 AGNEQAASI
+129 
-138 IFDSLPDFSAENIT
+138 
-152 RDMSHSVY
+152 
-160 YDNMNKLVRQMD
+160 
-172 FYFPDG
+172 
-178 GEGSLF
+178 F
-184 VITRSNTSSS
+184 VIILVFPI
-194 KILLIDMA
+194 ILLIMSYGMFGKSQLETIEKNYGIDMDGYKNWFDTTMVMDKISKKTQEEIQQA
-202 VAIMIILI
+202 IQNGKFEEDYLDYVDQLNEKQSKIYSYLVVYDRDKFTYIGIPDSMSSNILVGLPVISEEDELWNNGILSGDTEKYLVYPNYVAHKDGTWGIVYLLAETNRMLPEVQDYLVSFRIMSLVIIALMVVCLI
-210 ITSWFL
+210 IWADKCFFAPMRKL
-216 TKWIGRGVFTP
+216 RK
-227 VNQLNIAMQNI
+227 AMKTI
-238 AEGNLEYHLPENM
+238 TEGNLACEVKEDYEEELGGLCRDFENM
-251 EGEIGELYR
+251 RIH
-260 NYEDMRL
+260 
-267 RLKESTD
+267 LKEAIDDKMRYDRDT
-274 EKILAEKQN
+274 K
-283 RELVSNISHDLK
+283 ELIRNISHDLK
-295 TPITAIKGYVEG
+295 TPLTTIKGYVEG
-307 IMDGV
+307 ILDGV
-312 ADTPEKV
+312 ADSP
-319 DKYIRTIYNKA
+319 DKMDRYLKTVYNKA

>member
-1 MVLMKSLVTVLLF
+1 MK
-14 LWYTKPM
+14 YH
-21 KLKTRLII
+21 TRLKI
-29 TFLTIV
+29 
-35 LLPTFLTIT
+35 
-44 AFIFIGGY
+44 A
-52 LTRSQ
+52 
-57 QELGFR
+57 
-63 NSDYSVMI
+63 
-71 DPAQASRHISD
+71 
-82 EVFLEA
+82 
-88 QELLSED
+88 
-95 PDALENPEILAALNA
+95 
-110 EVMNRSSYIL
+110 
-120 IRKNDQILY
+120 
-129 AGNEQAASI
+129 
-138 IFDSLPDFSAENIT
+138 
-152 RDMSHSVY
+152 
-160 YDNMNKLVRQMD
+160 
-172 FYFPDG
+172 
-178 GEGSLF
+178 F
-184 VITRSNTSSS
+184 VIILVFPI
-194 KILLIDMA
+194 ILLIMSYGMFGKSQLETIEKNYGIDMDGYKNWFDTTMVMDKISKKTQEEIQQA
-202 VAIMIILI
+202 IQNGKFEEDYLGYVDQLNEKQSKIYSYLVVYDRDKFTYIGIPDSMSSNILVGLPVISEEDELWNNGILSGDTEKYLVYPNYVAHKDGTWGIVYLLAETNRMLPEVQDYLVSFRIMSLVIIALMVVCLI
-210 ITSWFL
+210 IWADKCFFAPMRKL
-216 TKWIGRGVFTP
+216 RK
-227 VNQLNIAMQNI
+227 AMKTI
-238 AEGNLEYHLPENM
+238 TEGNLACEVKEDYEEELGGLCRDFENM
-251 EGEIGELYR
+251 RIH
-260 NYEDMRL
+260 
-267 RLKESTD
+267 LKEAIDDKMRYDRDT
-274 EKILAEKQN
+274 K
-283 RELVSNISHDLK
+283 ELISNISHDLK
-295 TPITAIKGYVEG
+295 TPLTTIKGYVEG
-307 IMDGV
+307 ILDGV
-312 ADTPEKV
+312 ADSP
-319 DKYIRTIYNKA
+319 DKMDRYLKTVYNKA

>member
-1 MVLMKSLVTVLLF
+1 MK
-14 LWYTKPM
+14 YH
-21 KLKTRLII
+21 TRLKI
-29 TFLTIV
+29 
-35 LLPTFLTIT
+35 
-44 AFIFIGGY
+44 A
-52 LTRSQ
+52 
-57 QELGFR
+57 
-63 NSDYSVMI
+63 
-71 DPAQASRHISD
+71 
-82 EVFLEA
+82 
-88 QELLSED
+88 
-95 PDALENPEILAALNA
+95 
-110 EVMNRSSYIL
+110 
-120 IRKNDQILY
+120 
-129 AGNEQAASI
+129 
-138 IFDSLPDFSAENIT
+138 
-152 RDMSHSVY
+152 
-160 YDNMNKLVRQMD
+160 
-172 FYFPDG
+172 
-178 GEGSLF
+178 F
-184 VITRSNTSSS
+184 VIILVFPI
-194 KILLIDMA
+194 ILLIMSYGMFGKSQLETIEKNYGIDMDGYKNWFDTTMVMDKISKKTQEEIQQA
-202 VAIMIILI
+202 IQNGKFEEDYLDYVDQLNEKQSKIYSYLVVYDRDKFTYIGIPDSMSSNILVGLPVISEEDELWNNGILSGDTEKYLVYPNYVAHKDGTWGIVYLLAETNRMLPEVQDYLVSFRIMSLVIIALMVVCLI
-210 ITSWFL
+210 IWADKCFFAPMRKL
-216 TKWIGRGVFTP
+216 RK
-227 VNQLNIAMQNI
+227 AMKTI
-238 AEGNLEYHLPENM
+238 TEGNLACEVKEDYEEELGGLCRDFENM
-251 EGEIGELYR
+251 RIH
-260 NYEDMRL
+260 
-267 RLKESTD
+267 LKEAIDDKMRYDRDT
-274 EKILAEKQN
+274 K
-283 RELVSNISHDLK
+283 ELISNISHDLK
-295 TPITAIKGYVEG
+295 TPLTTIKGYVEG
-307 IMDGV
+307 ILDGV
-312 ADTPEKV
+312 ADSP
-319 DKYIRTIYNKA
+319 DKMDRYLKTVYNKA

-349 EIPYNFIKIN
+349 EISYNFIKIN